1 MLIKAGQLDK
11 TFASAEFMQ
20 LFWNIW
26 YDSVWGFLDEGYA
39 MKEAVKQDCLKVVNS
54 SLHYVFEHLTLIPY
68 DAGPNFD
75 NSEPSL

>member
-39 MKEAVKQDCLKVVNS
+39 MKEAGLFESGKFKFALCFWKFDRLD
-54 SLHYVFEHLTLIPY
+54 SLWCGT
-68 DAGPNFD
+68 
-75 NSEPSL
+75 

>member
-1 MLIKAGQLDK
+1 MILCG
-11 TFASAEFMQ
+11 
-20 LFWNIW
+20 
-26 YDSVWGFLDEGYA
+26 VFLDEGYA

-75 NSEPSL
+75 NSEPSH